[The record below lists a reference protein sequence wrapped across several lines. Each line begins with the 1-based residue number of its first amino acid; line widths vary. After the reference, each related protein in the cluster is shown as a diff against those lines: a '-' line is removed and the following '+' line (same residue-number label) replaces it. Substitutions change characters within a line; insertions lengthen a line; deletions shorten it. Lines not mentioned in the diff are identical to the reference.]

1 MSVQLASDI
10 WKLVRESI
18 PYDEREQLADSLIG
32 VLVDHG
38 FDLEDVKYEFEGD
51 HEVLDAIKYYAEDTD
66 SETELDDFDT
76 YGDESEDY

>member
-32 VLVDHG
+32 ILVDHG
-38 FDLEDVKYEFEGD
+38 FDLDDVKYEFD
-51 HEVLDAIKYYAEDTD
+51 DDQEVLDAIKYYAEDTEDEESDDYD
-66 SETELDDFDT
+66 S
-76 YGDESEDY
+76 YDEDEDY

>member
-32 VLVDHG
+32 ILVDHG
-38 FDLEDVKYEFEGD
+38 FDLDDVKYEFED
-51 HEVLDAIKYYAEDTD
+51 DQEVLDSIKYYAEDTED
-66 SETELDDFDT
+66 E
-76 YGDESEDY
+76 ESEDYDSYDEDDDY